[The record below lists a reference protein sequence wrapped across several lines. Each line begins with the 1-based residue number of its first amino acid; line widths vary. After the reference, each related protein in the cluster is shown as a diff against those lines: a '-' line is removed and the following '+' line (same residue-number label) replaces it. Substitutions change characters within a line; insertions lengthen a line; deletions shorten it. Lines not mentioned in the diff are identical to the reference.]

1 MKKILFGALLFLLVQ
16 ADVWAIND
24 VKKVSLDEAIE
35 VALKNNIDL
44 KSAKLNVDIAK
55 NEIITANRL
64 QNPSVDAFY
73 FWGGAGHY
81 EPRQIGFSQKI
92 ELAKRGARKDLAK
105 SSLKFAQKNIDYSEF
120 DLKMDVREA
129 YINLVAAKSILHTLE
144 QQELLQK
151 DLLKI
156 AQNRVKLSLAPEID
170 AIQAEIA
177 LNQMMAQVNTA
188 KANAN
193 TALAMFNKVINDP
206 ENGSYDSMD
215 KLFDEENNFDEID
228 TPAPNLKFPEVAHM
242 VKKGLVHRFDIQL
255 AKQEIEIAEKN
266 LAVVMRKR
274 IPNLQISGGYAY
286 IPGRYMQ
293 SGNFNSGAYTGVSL
307 EDLPIFYNYSPEIKN
322 ASYKLE
328 QAKLNY
334 ISVKN
339 KAEKDIKASYERFL
353 RAADNLNRYEF
364 KIVTDSAKLIES
376 SKKSYESGES
386 DITSL
391 IVMKQ
396 SYKSIIIGYTQA
408 LTDYYKSW
416 TNFLREIND
425 EDYELCDCDEDV

>member
-1 MKKILFGALLFLLVQ
+1 MRKILLGAIVFLLVQ
-16 ADVWAIND
+16 ANVWAITE
-24 VKKVSLDEAIE
+24 VQKVSLDEAIE

-44 KSAKLNVDIAK
+44 KSAKLNIDIAK

-64 QNPSVDAFY
+64 QNPAIDAFY
-73 FWGGAGHY
+73 FWGGAGNY
-81 EPRQIGFSQKI
+81 EPRQVGFSQKI

-105 SSLKFAQKNIDYSEF
+105 SGLKFAQKTIDYTEF

-156 AQNRVKLSLAPEID
+156 AQARVKASLAPDID

-188 KANAN
+188 KANVN
-193 TALAMFNKVINDP
+193 SALAMFNKVINDP
-206 ENGSYDSMD
+206 ANGSYDSID
-215 KLFDEENNFDEID
+215 KLFDEENNFDEIN
-228 TPAPNLKFPEVAHM
+228 TPAPNTKFPETHLM
-242 VKKGLVHRFDIQL
+242 VKKGLIHRFDIQL
-255 AKQEIEIAEKN
+255 AKQEIELAEKN
-266 LAVVMRKR
+266 LVVVLRKR
-274 IPNLQISGGYAY
+274 VPNLQINGGYAY
-286 IPGRYMQ
+286 IPGRYMN

-307 EDLPIFYNYSPEIKN
+307 EDLPIFYNYAPEIKN

-334 ISVKN
+334 ISVRN
-339 KAEKDIKASYERFL
+339 KAEKDIRSSYERFL

-376 SKKSYESGES
+376 SKKSYESGKS

-425 EDYELCDCDEDV
+425 EDYELCDHEELM

>member
-1 MKKILFGALLFLLVQ
+1 MKKILLGAITFLLVQ
-16 ADVWAIND
+16 ANVLAITE
-24 VKKVSLDEAIE
+24 VQKVSLDEAIE

-44 KSAKLNVDIAK
+44 KSAKLNIDIAK
-55 NEIITANRL
+55 NEIVSANRL
-64 QNPSVDAFY
+64 QNPAFDAFY
-73 FWGGAGHY
+73 FWGGAGSY

-105 SSLKFAQKNIDYSEF
+105 TGLKFAQKTVDYTEF
-120 DLKMDVREA
+120 DLKMDVRES
-129 YINLVAAKSILHTLE
+129 YINLVAAKSILHTLQ
-144 QQELLQK
+144 QQEILQE

-156 AQNRVKLSLAPEID
+156 AKARVKASLAPEID

-188 KANAN
+188 KANVN

-206 ENGSYDSMD
+206 ANGSYDSID

-228 TPAPNLKFPEVAHM
+228 TPAPNSKFPETHLM
-242 VKKGLVHRFDIQL
+242 VKKGLIHRFDIQL
-255 AKQEIEIAEKN
+255 AKQEIELAEKN
-266 LAVVMRKR
+266 LVVVLRKR
-274 IPNLQISGGYAY
+274 VPNLQISGGYAY
-286 IPGRYMQ
+286 IPGRYMN

-307 EDLPIFYNYSPEIKN
+307 EDLPIFYNYAPEIKN

-334 ISVKN
+334 ISVRN
-339 KAEKDIKASYERFL
+339 KAEKDIKSSYERFL

-376 SKKSYESGES
+376 SKKSYESGKS

-396 SYKSIIIGYTQA
+396 SYKSILIGYTQA

-416 TNFLREIND
+416 TNFLREINY
-425 EDYELCDCDEDV
+425 EDYELCNHDELM

>member
-1 MKKILFGALLFLLVQ
+1 MKKILLGALLFFIVQ
-16 ADVWAIND
+16 TNVLAITD

-73 FWGGAGHY
+73 FWGGAGNY
-81 EPRQIGFSQKI
+81 EPRQVGFSQKI

-105 SSLKFAQKNIDYSEF
+105 SGLEFAQKNIDYSEF

-144 QQELLQK
+144 QQEKLQE

-156 AQNRVKLSLAPEID
+156 AKNRVKLSLAPEID

-188 KANAN
+188 KANVN

-206 ENGSYDSMD
+206 ENSFYDSSD

-228 TPAPNLKFPEVAHM
+228 TPAPNSKFPEVQHM
-242 VKKGLVHRFDIQL
+242 VKKGLVHRFDVQL
-255 AKQEIEIAEKN
+255 AKQEIDIAEKN
-266 LAVVMRKR
+266 LVVVMRKR

-334 ISVKN
+334 ISVRN
-339 KAEKDIKASYERFL
+339 KAEKDIRASYERFL

-425 EDYELCDCDEDV
+425 EDYELCDHDELM